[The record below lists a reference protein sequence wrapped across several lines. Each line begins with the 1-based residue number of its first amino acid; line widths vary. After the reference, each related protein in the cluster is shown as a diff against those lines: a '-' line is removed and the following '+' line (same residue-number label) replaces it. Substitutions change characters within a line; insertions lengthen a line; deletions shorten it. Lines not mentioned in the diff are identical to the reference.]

1 MSVGP
6 TTPEYL
12 RWSKVPITIDLGD
25 HPDFIPKPRRYPLV
39 VYPIVKDVKL
49 NRVLVDGGISLTLPF
64 LKTFDQ
70 MGLSRSLMHA
80 SSAPSHGIV
89 PGVAATPIS
98 QISLPVTFGTQ
109 ENFQTENIQ
118 FEVADF
124 ETAYNTFLGRHHS
137 PSSWRFHIMP
147 TWL

>member
-12 RWSKVPITIDLGD
+12 RWSEVPITFDLGD
-25 HPDFIPKPRRYPLV
+25 HPYFIPKPGRYPLV
-39 VYPIVKDVKL
+39 VCPIVKDVKL

-80 SSAPSHGIV
+80 SSTPSHGIV
-89 PGVAATPIS
+89 HGVAATPIS

-109 ENFQTENIQ
+109 ENFQTENI
-118 FEVADF
+118 
-124 ETAYNTFLGRHHS
+124 
-137 PSSWRFHIMP
+137 
-147 TWL
+147 